1 MCLED
6 VGGVA
11 FPEYLAPFLDD
22 ILREIPAVTVPV
34 HAHLRTP
41 LALVSTCTA
50 TKILTAWIR
59 RITRPHS
66 GQAVSPRRSLS
77 SCLVTCQQH
86 ETHSDIYAVYAQLQM
101 RHQVLGHS
109 EISP

>member
-1 MCLED
+1 MCLEN
-6 VGGVA
+6 VGRVA

-34 HAHLRTP
+34 HTHLRTP
-41 LALVSTCTA
+41 SALLSACTA
-50 TKILTAWIR
+50 RAILTAWIR

-86 ETHSDIYAVYAQLQM
+86 ETLPSIYVVYVQLQM
-101 RHQVLGHS
+101 RHQVLGCS
-109 EISP
+109 KISP